1 MSATNT
7 LSAKEVDA
15 LSYKPDATTKNKK
28 VVHNV
33 GPKGLGLYLQ
43 CTRRADGSCAK
54 SWLLKI
60 RIGSKRHEIGL
71 GQYGHTS
78 LAQARA
84 KARERR
90 SYFEHEMNYKGVNP
104 VEKMHANK
112 KKARAS
118 AATGITFKEVAE
130 QWLEK
135 RSKEATGKMSEAN
148 TQKVWGRIAN
158 YALPKLGDLA
168 VKDIETAH
176 VLQVIRP
183 IWETKH
189 ETARKTRG
197 YIENILSFAIAQKLR
212 PDENPARFKGH
223 LDQVLPR
230 GANIQKIKHR
240 EALAVDEMPNFMSN
254 LRGVNTV
261 AARALEFL
269 ILTATRSDQ
278 ARSARWEQIDF
289 KAKTWTA
296 KGDDV
301 KTRGVHVVPL
311 CKRALELLATVPR
324 CSEFV
329 FFSSGQ
335 SGYVSATSV
344 LKTAKQV
351 SGDKGLTAH
360 GFRSTFADWAATKT
374 EYSTEVIEYA
384 LAHKVGSET
393 SRAYR
398 RDTLIDRRRELMMRW
413 SKYCHGVH

>member
-1 MSATNT
+1 MTNSDN
-7 LSAKEVDA
+7 LSAKTVGG
-15 LSYKPDATTKNKK
+15 LSYNSDATTKNKK
-28 VVHNV
+28 AVYNV
-33 GPKGLGLYLQ
+33 GPRGLGLYLQ
-43 CTRRADGSCAK
+43 CTLRADGSCAK

-60 RIGSKRHEIGL
+60 RIGNKRHEVGL
-71 GQYGHTS
+71 GPYAELP

-90 SYFEHEMNYKGVNP
+90 VYFEREILLNGVNP
-104 VEKMHANK
+104 VEEMHANK
-112 KKARAS
+112 KKARA
-118 AATGITFKEVAE
+118 AQATVITFKEVAE

-135 RSKEATGKMSEAN
+135 RSKEATGKMSDAN

-168 VKDIETAH
+168 VNDIETAH

-183 IWETKH
+183 IWEGKH

-223 LDQVLPR
+223 LDQVLPK
-230 GANIQKIKHR
+230 GANIQVVKHR
-240 EALAVDEMPNFMSN
+240 EALAVDEMPHFMAN
-254 LRGVNTV
+254 LREANTV

-311 CKRALELLATVPR
+311 SDRALELLEAIPR
-324 CSEFV
+324 CSQYMFH
-329 FFSSGQ
+329 SSGK
-335 SGYVSATSV
+335 SGYVSATGV
-344 LKTAKQV
+344 LKVAKAI
-351 SGDKGLTAH
+351 SEDTGLTAH

-374 EYSTEVIEYA
+374 DADHDVIEYA

-398 RDTLIDRRRELMMRW
+398 RDTLIERRRGLMNQW
-413 SKYCHGVH
+413 CEYCYLDS